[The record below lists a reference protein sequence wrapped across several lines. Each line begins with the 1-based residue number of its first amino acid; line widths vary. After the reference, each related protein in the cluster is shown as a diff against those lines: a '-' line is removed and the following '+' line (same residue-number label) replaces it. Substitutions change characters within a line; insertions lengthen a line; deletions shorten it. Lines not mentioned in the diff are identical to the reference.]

1 MPIISQFYGII
12 IKMYFKEGER
22 HHKEHIH
29 IIYNEY
35 EAIYNINGKII
46 EGKLPTKQKKLVEAW
61 IEIHSEELKILWKN
75 IKEKGE
81 FFKIKPLK

>member
-12 IKMYFKEGER
+12 IKMYFKESDR

-35 EAIYNINGKII
+35 SAIYDLQGKLI
-46 EGKLPTKQKKLVEAW
+46 EGNLPIKQKKMVEAW
-61 IEIHSEELKILWKN
+61 IAIHEEELKKLWKYMK
-75 IKEKGE
+75 IKGE
-81 FFKIKPLK
+81 FFKIKPLS

>member
-12 IKMYFKEGER
+12 IKMYFKEGEK

-35 EAIYNINGKII
+35 SAVYNLDGK
-46 EGKLPTKQKKLVEAW
+46 ELKQKV
-61 IEIHSEELKILWKN
+61 N
-75 IKEKGE
+75 I
-81 FFKIKPLK
+81 IK

>member
-12 IKMYFKEGER
+12 IKMYFKEGEK

-35 EAIYNINGKII
+35 SAVYNFDGQIL
-46 EGKLPTKQKKLVEAW
+46 EGELPNKQKKLVEAW
-61 IEIHSEELKILWKN
+61 IAIHEEELKILWKK
-75 IKEKGE
+75 IKTKGE
-81 FFKIKPLK
+81 YYKIEPLK